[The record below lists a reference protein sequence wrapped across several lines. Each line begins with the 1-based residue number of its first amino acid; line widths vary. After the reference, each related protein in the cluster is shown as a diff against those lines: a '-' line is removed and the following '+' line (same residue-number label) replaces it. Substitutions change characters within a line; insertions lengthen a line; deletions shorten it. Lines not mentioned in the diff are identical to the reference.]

1 VPTHGKGIAMIDL
14 AREIGRT
21 QVPPGS
27 LAIWWLCQAGFVF
40 KTPRGTVIY
49 VDPYLSD
56 CVERLAGFKRIMAAP
71 IAPDEV
77 EADAVVST
85 HAHPDH
91 LDVDALPILAKKPNL
106 RFIGAVDCE
115 PAYRA
120 AAVPADRVTLLQEG
134 SSTQVGDIVLTGVYA
149 DHGDLAPEALGLL
162 LTVADIRV
170 WVVGDTAYRPAQWQ
184 GLFSQG
190 VDVIVPPINGA
201 FGNLDAVEAA
211 MLARD
216 ASARVAIPCHFWMF
230 VEHNGNPAG
239 FLRACRDHAPNV
251 VPRVMSQGELFVY
264 TRRQATQGK

>member
-1 VPTHGKGIAMIDL
+1 MIDL

-27 LAIWWLCQAGFVF
+27 LAIWWLCQAGLVF

-56 CVERLAGFKRIMAAP
+56 CVERLAGFKRIMASP
-71 IAPDEV
+71 ISADLV
-77 EADAVVST
+77 KADAVVST
-85 HAHPDH
+85 HSHPDH
-91 LDVDALPILAKKPNL
+91 LDIDALPVLAKQRDL
-106 RFIGAVDCE
+106 CFIGAADCHE
-115 PAYRA
+115 AYRSA
-120 AAVPADRVTLLQEG
+120 GISADRVTLLQEG
-134 SSTQVGDIVLTGVYA
+134 RSTQVGDIVLTGVYA

-162 LTVADIRV
+162 LTVAGIRV

-184 GLFSQG
+184 SLFAQG